1 MGLFGG
7 MVALGL
13 AGLLLIGVVMLAIVA
28 LSIWAI
34 VDACQHP
41 DDAWSRI
48 GQSRPLWLALLI
60 GAWLLT
66 GFLGPVLALVYLATV
81 RPRLLAAERY
91 PSRPRPLPRPP
102 PPPPYLRVSDT
113 DRDLAGGWLRHHY
126 TVGRL
131 TYDELLQRLDE
142 AYAART
148 VSDLE
153 RALRELPRQ

>member
-1 MGLFGG
+1 VELFAGL
-7 MVALGL
+7 VALGVAGVLFLVVAAL
-13 AGLLLIGVVMLAIVA
+13 AVVA

-34 VDACQHP
+34 VDVCRHP
-41 DDAWSRI
+41 EVAWRRI
-48 GQSRPLWLALLI
+48 GQNQAVWLAVLI
-60 GAWLLT
+60 GSWLLT
-66 GFLGPVLALVYLATV
+66 GVLGPVLALVYLATV

-91 PSRPRPLPRPP
+91 RPVGPP
-102 PPPPYLRVSDT
+102 PPLIARPEHRVSDA

-148 VSDLE
+148 VSDLQQ
-153 RALRELPRQ
+153 ALRELPQH